1 MSTQDN
7 PSWMKSIALKIGSV
21 LLIIIAFFFAKAM
34 GLIGGSV
41 AESYMESNNED
52 RVIQIL
58 ADNIGD
64 MRAQLPIVVD
74 EITILEKVDL
84 EGLNIIYEY
93 KIELSD
99 LNPSEISTFSFNLKN
114 ENTKMA
120 CNNPDLHEILEAGI
134 KYHYN
139 YYDLDNNRIPGFE
152 VSKAICANF
161 QYQAP
166 R

>member
-34 GLIGGSV
+34 GFIGGSV

-93 KIELSD
+93 KIELSN

-120 CNNPDLHEILEAGI
+120 CNNPDLHEIL
-134 KYHYN
+134 
-139 YYDLDNNRIPGFE
+139 
-152 VSKAICANF
+152 
-161 QYQAP
+161 
-166 R
+166 